1 MWKCL
6 ELKVKSNKIV
16 LKYNTVEGRAAGKRV
31 ITSTN
36 GIADGKPTSGMGG
49 ASHRAA
55 RTTSSTNYETP
66 TLYTNIIGV
75 RNR

>member
-36 GIADGKPTSGMGG
+36 GIADGKPTSGMGS
-49 ASHRAA
+49 ATRRAA
-55 RTTSSTNYETP
+55 RTTSTNYETP